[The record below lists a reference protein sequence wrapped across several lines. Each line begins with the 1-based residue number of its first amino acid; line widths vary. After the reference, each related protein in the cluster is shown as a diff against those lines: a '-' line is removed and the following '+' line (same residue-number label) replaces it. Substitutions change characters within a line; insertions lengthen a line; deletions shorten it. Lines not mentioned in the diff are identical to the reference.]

1 MSVSLSRRFAGLV
14 LVLGVVALGAAV
26 VALFA
31 ISTPD
36 ATAAAGPPKA
46 VKASRITR
54 RSGTLAPGT
63 AVSSASLG
71 QRVFT
76 DVVHG
81 FALANAG
88 GAQYPAAT
96 SDGGA
101 TWRTDGPAL
110 HVNAAQAP
118 LAVAN
123 IGAASQA
130 KVFAY
135 GGGQVIDTTR
145 DGGQSWYRALFSG
158 LVMAVVRGVGGRL
171 VAFVDASVNGRGVT
185 WQYVSRDG
193 GRTWRYNPRVGA
205 F

>member
-1 MSVSLSRRFAGLV
+1 MSFSLSRRLAGLV
-14 LVLGVVALGAAV
+14 LTLGVAALGATV
-26 VALFA
+26 VAVFA
-31 ISTPD
+31 N
-36 ATAAAGPPKA
+36 ATSEAIAAAGPQKT
-46 VKASRITR
+46 VKASRVTR

-76 DVVHG
+76 DGANG
-81 FALANAG
+81 FALASTG

-96 SDGGA
+96 ADGGA

-123 IGAASQA
+123 IGAASRT

-135 GGGQVIDTTR
+135 GGGQVIDTTS
-145 DGGQSWYRALFSG
+145 DGGRSWYRALFNG

-193 GRTWRYNPRVGA
+193 GRTWRYNPRVGG

>member
-1 MSVSLSRRFAGLV
+1 MSFSLSRRIAGPLIA
-14 LVLGVVALGAAV
+14 LGLAVSGAAV
-26 VALFA
+26 AALFA
-31 ISTPD
+31 TSTSD
-36 ATAAAGPPKA
+36 AIAASGPQKT

-71 QRVFT
+71 RRVFT
-76 DVVHG
+76 DAAHG
-81 FALANAG
+81 FALAGTG

-101 TWRTDGPAL
+101 TWTTDGPAL

-123 IGAASQA
+123 IGAASRTR
-130 KVFAY
+130 VFAY
-135 GGGQVIDTTR
+135 GSGQVVDTTR
-145 DGGQSWYRALFSG
+145 DGGQSWYRALFNG
-158 LVMAVVRGVGGRL
+158 LVMAAVRGAGGRL

-193 GRTWRYNPRVGA
+193 GRTWRYNPRVGG